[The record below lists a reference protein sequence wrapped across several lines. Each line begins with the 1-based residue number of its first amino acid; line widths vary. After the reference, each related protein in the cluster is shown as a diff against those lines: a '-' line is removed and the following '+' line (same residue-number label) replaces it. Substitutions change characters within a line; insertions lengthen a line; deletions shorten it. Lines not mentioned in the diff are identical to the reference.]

1 MIIHKSAAIEHS
13 LKRLYRILLLDRQDI
28 STIYVL
34 AFLAGLVQLSLPL
47 GIQTIISFVMAGS
60 ISTSII
66 VLILLVVFG
75 TFLSGLL
82 QVKQLEIIE
91 KLKQKL
97 FLRYGLEFSDR
108 LPKLNNEKL
117 DNFYLPELVNRFFD
131 TISLQKG
138 LEKLLLDLP
147 AVIIQI
153 LLGLILLSF
162 YHPVFIVFGAVLLL
176 IIAVILRFTSP
187 QGLASAI
194 ESSDYKYQVV
204 AWLQETARVVK
215 SFKYSKSNLQVIK
228 TDGLISGHLVARTRY
243 FKILLIQ
250 FWSLISFKVIITAAM
265 LIVGTVLLVNQQ
277 INVGQFIAADIVI
290 ITIIAS
296 VEKLI
301 LSLDKVYDAMVSV
314 EKLGKVAEAEIETG
328 GTYLLEN
335 TPRGVSVKFTRTSF
349 AYPDGKTILH
359 DVNLDIAPGQMVLIT
374 GGSGSGKSSLL
385 RLLTGAYK
393 NFDGNIFIDG
403 QPIKNYDLQ
412 SLRAATGVL
421 LSSQDIF
428 HGTLWENITMGNS
441 AISFTEVNKYINI
454 TGLTT
459 FVQSDQQG
467 LEMKVDPVGKRLP
480 KQIRQKILLIRAITG
495 TQRLLLL
502 EEPFQDIEVAT
513 RQTILE
519 MLKAN
524 KNTTVIIASEDTSL
538 AEECDVVLNLEQQ
551 PV

>member
-1 MIIHKSAAIEHS
+1 
-13 LKRLYRILLLDRQDI
+13 
-28 STIYVL
+28 
-34 AFLAGLVQLSLPL
+34 
-47 GIQTIISFVMAGS
+47 
-60 ISTSII
+60 
-66 VLILLVVFG
+66 
-75 TFLSGLL
+75 
-82 QVKQLEIIE
+82 
-91 KLKQKL
+91 
-97 FLRYGLEFSDR
+97 
-108 LPKLNNEKL
+108 
-117 DNFYLPELVNRFFD
+117 
-131 TISLQKG
+131 
-138 LEKLLLDLP
+138 
-147 AVIIQI
+147 
-153 LLGLILLSF
+153 
-162 YHPVFIVFGAVLLL
+162 
-176 IIAVILRFTSP
+176 
-187 QGLASAI
+187 
-194 ESSDYKYQVV
+194 
-204 AWLQETARVVK
+204 
-215 SFKYSKSNLQVIK
+215 
-228 TDGLISGHLVARTRY
+228 
-243 FKILLIQ
+243 
-250 FWSLISFKVIITAAM
+250 M
-265 LIVGTVLLVNQQ
+265 LTVGTVLLVNQQ

-290 ITIIAS
+290 ISIIAS

-335 TPRGVSVKFTRTSF
+335 TPRGVSVQFSNTSF
-349 AYPDGKTILH
+349 AYPHGKTILH

-412 SLRAATGVL
+412 SLRTATCVL

>member
-228 TDGLISGHLVARTRY
+228 TDGLISGHLAARTRY

-335 TPRGVSVKFTRTSF
+335 TPRGVSVQFTRTSF

-495 TQRLLLL
+495 NQRLLLL
-502 EEPFQDIEVAT
+502 EEPFQDLAVAT
-513 RQTILE
+513 RQTIME
-519 MLKAN
+519 TLKAN
-524 KNTTVIIASEDTSL
+524 KNTTVIIASEDTSI
-538 AEECDVVLNLEQQ
+538 ADECDVVLNLEQQ

>member
-1 MIIHKSAAIEHS
+1 
-13 LKRLYRILLLDRQDI
+13 
-28 STIYVL
+28 V
-34 AFLAGLVQLSLPL
+34 
-47 GIQTIISFVMAGS
+47 FV
-60 ISTSII
+60 
-66 VLILLVVFG
+66 
-75 TFLSGLL
+75 
-82 QVKQLEIIE
+82 
-91 KLKQKL
+91 
-97 FLRYGLEFSDR
+97 
-108 LPKLNNEKL
+108 
-117 DNFYLPELVNRFFD
+117 
-131 TISLQKG
+131 
-138 LEKLLLDLP
+138 
-147 AVIIQI
+147 
-153 LLGLILLSF
+153 
-162 YHPVFIVFGAVLLL
+162 AVLLL
-176 IIAVILRFTSP
+176 IIALILRFTSP

-228 TDGLISGHLVARTRY
+228 TDGLISGHLAARTRY
-243 FKILLIQ
+243 FNILLIQ
-250 FWSLISFKVIITAAM
+250 FWSLISFKIIITAAM
-265 LIVGTVLLVNQQ
+265 LTVGTVLLVNQQ

-290 ITIIAS
+290 ISIIAS

-328 GTYLLEN
+328 GSYLLEN
-335 TPRGVSVKFTRTSF
+335 IPRGVSVQFNNTSF
-349 AYPDGKTILH
+349 AYPDGKTILR
-359 DVNLDIAPGQMVLIT
+359 DINLDIAPGQMVLIT

-393 NFDGNIFIDG
+393 NFNGNIFIDG

-412 SLRAATGVL
+412 SLRTATGVL

-428 HGTLWENITMGNS
+428 HGTLWENITMGNP
-441 AISFTEVNKYINI
+441 AISFTELNKYIDI
-454 TGLTT
+454 TGLTS

-467 LEMKVDPVGKRLP
+467 LEMQVDPVGKRLP

-519 MLKAN
+519 MLQAN